1 MTYTRRVLWELIFM
15 MLILKIPVFYLCAV
29 VWWAIKA
36 EPRPLEG
43 APLPASLGPQPGCD
57 WRDRARGLRPVP
69 GGGNGRFLGAPS
81 VARARALARARDAA

>member
-1 MTYTRRVLWELIFM
+1 VLWELVFM

-43 APLPASLGPQPGCD
+43 APLPAPPGPQPGCG
-57 WRDRARGLRPVP
+57 WRSRARGLRPLS
-69 GGGNGRFLGAPS
+69 GGGSGRFSGAHS
-81 VARARALARARDAA
+81 VARARAHARAQRAGGA